1 MLTFFVIA
9 SEATGS
15 ERIKKLNNRSGGSG
29 SMKFY
34 KLLAIA
40 ASTAILALSVAT
52 TANALSISINPT
64 ADGDVQ
70 DLVVDT
76 GDTRIG
82 FNQSGGLIRNGILE
96 FDLSGIANGS
106 TINSASLDI
115 TLTRFVSNTG
125 SNPAAIDVFAYNGD
139 GVVNIADF
147 NAAGTQ
153 VVNTTTPQGG
163 SSGDVRSFTFT
174 SVAPIAAALI
184 GDLLTL
190 RIETD
195 SFASILFASLENA
208 TLNAALLS
216 IDFTEPVVS
225 VVPLPAA
232 LPLFGSGLAVMGFIG
247 WRRKRLAA

>member
-1 MLTFFVIA
+1 M
-9 SEATGS
+9 
-15 ERIKKLNNRSGGSG
+15 KL
-29 SMKFY
+29 F
-34 KLLAIA
+34 KLFTIA
-40 ASTAILALSVAT
+40 ASTAILAFSVST
-52 TANALSISINPT
+52 TANALSIDINPT

-70 DLVVDT
+70 VFGGDSVDT
-76 GDTRIG
+76 VDTRIS
-82 FNQSGGLIRNGILE
+82 FTQSGGLIRNGILE
-96 FDLSGIANGS
+96 FDLSGIVDGS

-147 NAAGTQ
+147 NATGTQ

-174 SVAPIAAALI
+174 SVAPIVTALI

-195 SFASILFASLENA
+195 SFASIQFASLENT
-208 TLNAALLS
+208 TLSAALLK
-216 IDFTEPVVS
+216 IDFTEPTIS

-232 LPLFGSGLAVMGFIG
+232 LPLFGSGLAIMGFIG
-247 WRRKRLAA
+247 WRRKRMSA